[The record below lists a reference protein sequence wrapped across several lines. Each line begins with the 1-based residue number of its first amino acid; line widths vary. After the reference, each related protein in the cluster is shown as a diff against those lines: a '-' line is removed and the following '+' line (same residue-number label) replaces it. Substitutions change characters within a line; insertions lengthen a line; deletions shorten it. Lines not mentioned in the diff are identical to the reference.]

1 MNMEKDSSRQG
12 PDGNTGRHIPTLA
25 VLWRKIII
33 VTFAAAAV
41 GGAGAMTLRTILPKY
56 ETSGDV
62 AIIPTDAAVA
72 IDKRFDAATT
82 SRGRNR
88 QDERTAR
95 RAALIGLVHSGDLAT
110 RVVER
115 LDEEFLEG
123 YEYPVGDLLQNISA
137 RLVTIGAFSR
147 LNQSDLIR
155 ITFSADSP
163 EKAAAITNI
172 WMEEYTLFV
181 NKLYE
186 RVPQPVIIRVRDEV
200 RKTEMAYVKIQ
211 NELED
216 FLSDSESAEISHA
229 IEANIELIDKYKL
242 LRHSVITTLVDSPIN
257 SEVAKIVQLYDRK
270 RNLDILVHAAQ
281 GLLFQIEN
289 GGDASVD
296 SNALAISILKLQIY
310 TIESTLPENLDLE
323 IIGLSENRTS
333 NVMEQIA
340 DTKSIIVSLKKEIAQ
355 IDQAIDGSTSDLS
368 KSRPILQGL
377 ADDSILSSTERR
389 IKKIISNLE
398 SENKELRKKMEK
410 DSFKLHNLTQQRDL
424 IRSGLE
430 TLRNEQIELQLTAAA
445 APSEVRMASPAIVPR
460 RSAWP
465 SPVLV
470 AAACGTVALAVM
482 IFLVVFMGLQIGTS
496 RPLHQQNEME
506 KPEQA

>member
-1 MNMEKDSSRQG
+1 MNMENDSSRQD
-12 PDGNTGRHIPTLA
+12 PDGSTGRHIPTLA

-72 IDKRFDAATT
+72 IDKRFDATT
-82 SRGRNR
+82 GSRVGRSSR
-88 QDERTAR
+88 DKVAR
-95 RAALIGLVHSGDLAT
+95 RAALVGLVHSGDLAK

-115 LDEEFLEG
+115 LDGKFLEG

-163 EKAAAITNI
+163 EKAAAITNA

-200 RKTEMAYVKIQ
+200 KKTEIAYSKSQ
-211 NELED
+211 NELEE
-216 FLSDSESAEISHA
+216 FISNSESSEITRA
-229 IEANIELIDKYKL
+229 IEANNELIEKHKL
-242 LRHSVITTLVDSPIN
+242 LRHSIITTLIDSPIN
-257 SEVAKIVQLYDRK
+257 SLVSAIGQLHTRK
-270 RNLDILVHAAQ
+270 RNLNMLANTAQ
-281 GLLFQIEN
+281 SLLFQIEN
-289 GGDASVD
+289 GGNASVD
-296 SNALAISILKLQIY
+296 SNALAIGMLKLQIY
-310 TIESTLPENLDLE
+310 TVESTLPEGLELE
-323 IIGLSENRTS
+323 ITGLAENRIG

-355 IDQAIDGSTSDLS
+355 IDQSISDSVLSMYEST
-368 KSRPILQGL
+368 PILQSYTDVSGL
-377 ADDSILSSTERR
+377 SRTALHIRTL
-389 IKKIISNLE
+389 ISELE
-398 SENKELRKKMEK
+398 SENKALQKRMEK
-410 DSFKLHNLTQQRDL
+410 DNFTLHNLTQRRDL
-424 IRSGLE
+424 LRSGLE
-430 TLRNEQIELQLTAAA
+430 ALRNEQIELQLTAAA

-465 SPVLV
+465 SPVLA
-470 AAACGTVALAVM
+470 AAACGIVALAVM
-482 IFLVVFMGLQIGTS
+482 IFLVVFMDLQIGIS
-496 RPLHQQNEME
+496 RPLHQQN
-506 KPEQA
+506 